1 MRTGGLTNMKQFR
14 QIVSLLLAVILLI
27 PCSLAEGTPAGIV
40 GQGLYGDCPWTVDTS
55 GRLMLGDGKGEYTL
69 GVHFVSRPAHTFD
82 IGYSPWHEYFDEIRE
97 VTVLP
102 GVHANSNSTGLFAH
116 LRNVEKIDYAALD
129 VSDVET
135 VSFLFYGCKKLK
147 TVDLSPLSGL
157 KPDHMTGLFAECES
171 LTEADLSGF
180 DTSGTDYMA
189 YLFYDCKSLPRV
201 DVSMLDTSNATWMD
215 YMFFGCE
222 SLTELDLSHFSTS
235 KVWTAYSMF
244 GDCPN
249 LKQIDLS
256 AFDFSGLSDHCSL
269 DYVLERCVS
278 EVILP
283 DGTVWTPEG
292 TPEPL
297 PEPETTAAPEPAAET
312 GRPGIPAIALQS
324 IPAYGVNS
332 PVTGTVYMEDG
343 SDFDPTL
350 YRIALYLQVNEGGT
364 YWVKPYFDHPYT
376 EIDENGYF
384 SVKYA
389 TGGRDLEAVSLH
401 VMLVPGDF
409 LPDSDYNRTRRKA
422 LDYLLVTR
430 DENGGIRV
438 RRSH

>member
-1 MRTGGLTNMKQFR
+1 MKQIR
-14 QIVSLLLAVILLI
+14 RIVSLFLALMLFA
-27 PCSLAEGTPAGIV
+27 PCSLAERMPAGIV
-40 GQGLYGDCPWTVDTS
+40 GQGVYGDCPWTVDTS
-55 GRLMLGDGKGEYTL
+55 GRLTLGDGTGEYTL
-69 GVHFVSRPAHTFD
+69 GTHYVYRPAHTFD
-82 IGYSPWHEYFDEIRE
+82 IGYSPWYEYFGDIRE

-102 GVHANSNSTGLFAH
+102 GVHANSNSTGLFAG
-116 LRNVEKIDYAALD
+116 LRNAEKIDFSALD
-129 VSDVET
+129 VSDAEYI
-135 VSFLFYGCKKLK
+135 SFLFYGCKKLK
-147 TVDLSPLSGL
+147 SVDLSPFFGL
-157 KPDHMTGLFAECES
+157 KLSRIQGLFAECES
-171 LTEADLSGF
+171 LEEADLSGF

-201 DVSMLDTSNATWMD
+201 DVSMLDTSNVTWMD

-222 SLTELDLSHFSTS
+222 SLTELDLSSFSTS
-235 KVWTAYSMF
+235 KVWTAYGMF
-244 GDCPN
+244 GSCPN

-256 AFDFSGLSDHCSL
+256 SFDFSGLSDQCSI
-269 DYVLERCVS
+269 DYVLENCVS
-278 EVILP
+278 EVLLP
-283 DGTVWTPEG
+283 DGAVWNSPETPVPS
-292 TPEPL
+292 PEPK
-297 PEPETTAAPEPAAET
+297 TTAAPEPMGEPILS
-312 GRPGIPAIALQS
+312 GKPVIALQS

-343 SDFDPTL
+343 SAFDPTR
-350 YRIALYLQVNEGGT
+350 YRIALYLQVYEGGA
-364 YWVKPYFDHPYT
+364 YWVKPYYDHPYT
-376 EIDENGYF
+376 EIDEEGNF

-409 LPDSDYNRTRRKA
+409 LPDSDYDRTHRKA